1 MAEKTKPEVKE
12 RISESQ
18 MNADVI
24 STSALLKK
32 QEQVKIRLPQYEN
45 ASPEEV
51 VQING
56 YTYQIKRGVEVE
68 VPLTVKEV
76 LEQAGR
82 L

>member
-1 MAEKTKPEVKE
+1 MAEKTKLEVKE

-32 QEQVKIRLPQYEN
+32 QEQVRIRLPHYEN

-68 VPLTVKEV
+68 VPLTVKEI